1 LLICICQTFQ
11 GADKMPQYSDD
22 LFLGPAQTYMGTG
35 LRNYSTTAIGGT
47 GGSSSTT
54 LTITS
59 VGFGAPIVVGMYV
72 DGSSVTDGT
81 YITALGTGTG
91 GAGTYT
97 LNQAINIA
105 NTTALTLHD
114 LEPFDNPSPMSI
126 GVGPLGRIYV
136 WDVVPQAALAS
147 NIAASQ
153 TPAAAGS
160 LTLTAGT
167 SVKSVTTNAG
177 STALNLDVPRGV
189 SVTTSTAAAS
199 TLSGVAIAN
208 TSGGITFTS
217 QSGLV
222 TGQRLTISGTLGGT
236 GSITGYTN
244 PTTYILTAVTSTS
257 ATLTTTAGA
266 AVVTT
271 AGTPTGLTY
280 TLGVAPVTVTVSGF
294 DVYGQAMSEAITSS
308 AAVSTAVNGLKAFY
322 LVTSVSVSGAT
333 GTALTVGTTNVL
345 GCPVRVANIAY
356 VASVK
361 SNNALAQDGGSFI
374 AADTA
379 TATTTTGDVRG
390 TYTPATASNGIVR
403 TVVGILLPAIAV
415 GPNATRVGA
424 LGVTQA

>member
-1 LLICICQTFQ
+1 
-11 GADKMPQYSDD
+11 MPQYSDD
-22 LFLGPAQTYMGTG
+22 LFLGGAQTFMGTG

-47 GGSSSTT
+47 GGSSSST

-72 DGSSVTDGT
+72 DGTSVTDGT
-81 YITALGTGTG
+81 YITAFVSGNG

-105 NTTALTLHD
+105 NTTALTLHTNTQYGNPAPMD
-114 LEPFDNPSPMSI
+114 L
-126 GVGPLGRIYV
+126 GVGPLGRIFV
-136 WDVVPQAALAS
+136 WDVVPQALVAN

-167 SVKSVTTNAG
+167 SVKAVTTPG
-177 STALNLDVPRGV
+177 GVSTLQVDCPRAV
-189 SVTTSTAAAS
+189 SVTTSTAAVA

-208 TSGGITFTS
+208 TTGGITFTS
-217 QSGLV
+217 QAGLV

-236 GSITGYTN
+236 GTITGYTN
-244 PTTYILTAVTSTS
+244 PTTYILTAVTATS

-280 TLGVAPVTVTVSGF
+280 TLGVAPVTITVSGY
-294 DVYGQAMSEAITSS
+294 DYYGQAMSEAITSS
-308 AAVSTAVNGLKAFY
+308 AAVSTAVNGKKAFY
-322 LVTSVSVSGAT
+322 QISGITTSGAT
-333 GTALTVGTTNVL
+333 GTALTVGTTDIL
-345 GCPVRVANIAY
+345 GIPVRVTNVAY
-356 VASVK
+356 VGSVRTN
-361 SNNALAQDGGSFI
+361 STLAQDTGTFV

-390 TYTPATASNGIVR
+390 TYVPGTASNGIVR
-403 TVVGILLPAIAV
+403 TVMGVLLPGIAV
-415 GPNATRVGA
+415 GPNSTRVGA

>member
-1 LLICICQTFQ
+1 
-11 GADKMPQYSDD
+11 MD
-22 LFLGPAQTYMGTG
+22 LG
-35 LRNYSTTAIGGT
+35 I
-47 GGSSSTT
+47 
-54 LTITS
+54 
-59 VGFGAPIVVGMYV
+59 
-72 DGSSVTDGT
+72 
-81 YITALGTGTG
+81 
-91 GAGTYT
+91 
-97 LNQAINIA
+97 
-105 NTTALTLHD
+105 
-114 LEPFDNPSPMSI
+114 
-126 GVGPLGRIYV
+126 GPLGRIYV
-136 WDVVPQAALAS
+136 WDVVPQALIAN

-177 STALNLDVPRGV
+177 VAALLVDVPRGIR
-189 SVTTSTAAAS
+189 VTTATAAAA
-199 TLSGVAIAN
+199 TLASVVIAN
-208 TSGGITFTS
+208 ITGGITFTS

-222 TGQRLTISGTLGGT
+222 ANQRLTISGTLGGT
-236 GSITGYTN
+236 GTITGYTD
-244 PTTYILTAVTSTS
+244 PTTYILTAVTATS

-294 DVYGQAMSEAITSS
+294 DYYGQAMSEAITSS

-322 LVTSVSVSGAT
+322 VITTVSVSAAT
-333 GTALTVGTTNVL
+333 GTALTVGTNNVL
-345 GCPVRVANIAY
+345 GIPVRVANVAY
-356 VASVK
+356 VGTVK
-361 SNNALAQDGGSFI
+361 SNNTLAQDAGTFV

-390 TYTPATASNGIVR
+390 TYTPATASNGLVR
-403 TVVGILLPAIAV
+403 TVMGILLPAIAV

>member
-1 LLICICQTFQ
+1 
-11 GADKMPQYSDD
+11 MPQFSDD
-22 LFLGPAQTYMGTG
+22 LFLGPAETYMGTG
-35 LRNYSTTAIGGT
+35 LRNYSTTATGGT
-47 GGSSSTT
+47 GGSSSST
-54 LTITS
+54 LTVTA
-59 VGFGAPIVVGMYV
+59 VGFGAPITVGMFV
-72 DGSSVTDGT
+72 DGTSVTDGT
-81 YITALGTGTG
+81 YITAFGTGTG
-91 GAGTYT
+91 GVGTYT
-97 LNQAINIA
+97 LNQAINVA

-114 LEPFDNPSPMSI
+114 LEAFDNPSPMSLGI
-126 GVGPLGRIYV
+126 GPLGRIYT
-136 WDVVPQAALAS
+136 WDVVPQAAVAN

-153 TPAAAGS
+153 TPAAAGA

-167 SVKSVTTNAG
+167 NVKSITTTAG
-177 STALNLDVPRGV
+177 TSAFSLDMPRGV
-189 SVTTSTAAAS
+189 RVTTATAAVA
-199 TLSGVAIAN
+199 TLSSVVIAN

-236 GSITGYTN
+236 GTITGYTD
-244 PTTYILTAVTSTS
+244 PTTYILTAVTATS

-308 AAVSTAVNGLKAFY
+308 AAVSTAVSGLKAFY
-322 LVTSVSVSGAT
+322 IITSVTVSGAT

-345 GCPVRVANIAY
+345 GIPVRVANIAY

-361 SNNALAQDGGSFI
+361 SNNTLAQDAGTFV
-374 AADTA
+374 AADTN

-403 TVVGILLPAIAV
+403 TVMGILLPGIAV

>member
-1 LLICICQTFQ
+1 
-11 GADKMPQYSDD
+11 MPQFSDD

-47 GGSSSTT
+47 SSGSSST

-59 VGFGAPIVVGMYV
+59 VGFGAPIVAGMYV
-72 DGSSVTDGT
+72 DGTSVTDGT
-81 YITALGTGTG
+81 YITAFGTGTG

-105 NTTALTLHD
+105 NTTALTLHGNV
-114 LEPFDNPSPMSI
+114 PFDNPAPMDLGI
-126 GVGPLGRIYV
+126 GPLGRIYA
-136 WDVVPQAALAS
+136 WDVIPQALVAN
-147 NIAASQ
+147 NIATAQ

-167 SVKSVTTNAG
+167 SVKSVTTAAG
-177 STALNLDVPRGV
+177 VAALAVDVPRGIR
-189 SVTTSTAAAS
+189 VTTASAAAT
-199 TLSGVAIAN
+199 TLASVIIAN
-208 TSGGITFTS
+208 ITGGITFTS

-222 TGQRLTISGTLGGT
+222 ANQRLTISGTLGGT
-236 GSITGYTN
+236 GTITGYTD
-244 PTTYILTAVTSTS
+244 PTTYILTAVTATS

-280 TLGVAPVTVTVSGF
+280 TLGVAPVTVTVTGF
-294 DVYGQAMSEAITSS
+294 DYFGQAMSSAITSS
-308 AAVSTAVNGLKAFY
+308 AAVSTAVNGAKAFY
-322 LVTSVSVSGAT
+322 VITGVSVSAAT
-333 GTALTVGTTNVL
+333 GTALTVGTNDVL
-345 GCPVRVANIAY
+345 GIPVRVANVAY

-361 SNNALAQDGGSFI
+361 SNNALAQDAGTFV

-403 TVVGILLPAIAV
+403 TVMGILLPAIAV
-415 GPNATRVGA
+415 GPYATRVGA
-424 LGVTQA
+424 LGVNQNLVS

>member
-1 LLICICQTFQ
+1 
-11 GADKMPQYSDD
+11 MPQYSDD
-22 LFLGPAQTYMGTG
+22 LFLGPAVTYMGTG
-35 LRNYSTTAIGGT
+35 NANASASFT
-47 GGSSSTT
+47 GSIATTT
-54 LTITS
+54 LTVTAMLS
-59 VGFGAPIVVGMYV
+59 GDSLVVGQYI
-72 DGSSVTDGT
+72 DGSGVTNGT
-81 YITALGTGTG
+81 YITAFGTGSGGTGT
-91 GAGTYT
+91 YT
-97 LNQAINIA
+97 VNTSQTASSTTMIA
-105 NTTALTLHD
+105 NGNALLGD
-114 LEPFDNPSPMSI
+114 PSPMSL

-136 WDVVPQAALAS
+136 WDTVPQALVAN

-153 TPAAAGS
+153 TPAAAGAV
-160 LTLTAGT
+160 TLTAGT
-167 SVKSVTTNAG
+167 SVKSVVTNNG
-177 STALNLDVPRGV
+177 TVLQLDVPRAV
-189 SVTTSTAAAS
+189 SVTTATAAVA
-199 TLSGVAIAN
+199 TLSSVVIAN

-236 GSITGYTN
+236 GTITGYTD
-244 PTTYILTAVTSTS
+244 PTTYILTAVTATS

-280 TLGVAPVTVTVSGF
+280 TLGVAPVTVTVSGY

-308 AAVSTAVNGLKAFY
+308 AAVSTAVSGLKAFY

-345 GCPVRVANIAY
+345 GCPVRVPNIAY

-361 SNNALAQDGGSFI
+361 SNNVLAQDTGTFV

>member
-1 LLICICQTFQ
+1 
-11 GADKMPQYSDD
+11 MPQFSDD
-22 LFLGPAQTYMGTG
+22 LFLGPAETYMGTG
-35 LRNYSTTAIGGT
+35 LRNYSTTATGGT
-47 GGSSSTT
+47 GGSSSST
-54 LTITS
+54 LTVTA
-59 VGFGAPIVVGMYV
+59 VGFGAPITVGMFV
-72 DGSSVTDGT
+72 DGTSVTDGT
-81 YITALGTGTG
+81 YITAFGTGTG
-91 GAGTYT
+91 GVGTYT
-97 LNQAINIA
+97 LNQAINVA

-114 LEPFDNPSPMSI
+114 LEAFDNPSPMSLGI
-126 GVGPLGRIYV
+126 GPLGRIYT
-136 WDVVPQAALAS
+136 WDVVPQAAVAN

-153 TPAAAGS
+153 TPTTAGS

-167 SVKSVTTNAG
+167 SVKSATTAYG
-177 STALNLDVPRGV
+177 TVGLSLDMPRGV
-189 SVTTSTAAAS
+189 RVTTATAAVA
-199 TLSGVAIAN
+199 TLSSVVIAN

-236 GSITGYTN
+236 GTITGYTD
-244 PTTYILTAVTSTS
+244 PTTYILTAVTATS

-280 TLGVAPVTVTVSGF
+280 TLGVAPVTVTVTGF

-308 AAVSTAVNGLKAFY
+308 AAVSTAVSGLKAFY
-322 LVTSVSVSGAT
+322 IITSVTVSGAT

-345 GCPVRVANIAY
+345 GIPVRVANIAY

-361 SNNALAQDGGSFI
+361 SNNTLAQDAGTFV
-374 AADTA
+374 AADTN

-403 TVVGILLPAIAV
+403 TVMGILLPGIAV